1 MLTTEDDIKRLIVD
15 VLQLEDTTP
24 ADIDVEA
31 PLFGDGLGLDSIDAL
46 ELGVAIQRRYGVV
59 LSANSEENRRHFASV
74 RALAS
79 MVDNHRK
86 NGDG

>member
-46 ELGVAIQRRYGVV
+46 ELGVAIQRRYGVA

-79 MVDNHRK
+79 MIDNHRK

>member
-1 MLTTEDDIKRLIVD
+1 
-15 VLQLEDTTP
+15 
-24 ADIDVEA
+24 
-31 PLFGDGLGLDSIDAL
+31 
-46 ELGVAIQRRYGVV
+46 
-59 LSANSEENRRHFASV
+59 LSANSEENRRHFATV

>member
-15 VLQLEDTTP
+15 VLQLADTTP
-24 ADIDVEA
+24 AAIDVEA

>member
-46 ELGVAIQRRYGVV
+46 ELGVAIQRRYGVA
-59 LSANSEENRRHFASV
+59 LSSNSEENRRHFASV